1 MKKTIKHF
9 FIACLLLSSSF
20 SWAQSKPCKQ
30 VVGYYCDWITNT
42 VDFSK
47 YTVLNYAFVEP
58 NPDGTIKAPAVP
70 TTVLSNMVTQAHANG
85 VKALVSVGGWTW
97 SNNFPTIAKTDAARK
112 KFASECQRYIT
123 TYGLDGI
130 DIDWEYPGYADHGG
144 TTSDKV
150 NNTLL
155 FQEIRNAIG
164 ANKLLTACYGIAPDR
179 MTNIEWSKLVPIID
193 MFNLMT
199 YDCFGAWDATT
210 NHNSPLYAPS
220 QGAASLNVSAAFKAV
235 VNTYGVPSTKVNI
248 GIAFYGHSFLGATA
262 LFGSHTGADNAWNDG
277 SPVYSSIMAQ
287 KSTFTEKWDDVAK
300 VPYLLGNNKFV
311 SYDNEQS
318 VNLKGKFAAANN
330 ACGAIVW
337 ELSGDRIGATNPLA
351 AALNAGLCNGSV
363 GVDDLPAQP
372 NAVLYP
378 NPATEAVQVSIQNG
392 YLDNVVTVYNALG
405 QVVISK
411 QYNQF
416 IFTIDLNGLEKGI
429 YLVNISNEGGVMS
442 EKIVKE

>member
-1 MKKTIKHF
+1 MKKIIKNI
-9 FIACLLLSSSF
+9 FIASILLLTNTA
-20 SWAQSKPCKQ
+20 WAQSKPCKQ
-30 VVGYYCDWITNT
+30 VIGYYCDWFTNT

-47 YTVLNYAFVEP
+47 YTILNYAFVEP
-58 NPDGTIKAPAVP
+58 NPDGTIKAPVVP
-70 TTVLSNMVTQAHANG
+70 INVLTTMVSQAHANG

-97 SNNFPTIAKTDAARK
+97 SKNFPTIAKSDASRK

-144 TTSDKV
+144 SSVDKV

-164 ANKLLTACYGIAPDR
+164 TGKLLTSCYGIAPDR
-179 MTNIEWSKLVPIID
+179 MASIEWNKLVSIVD

-199 YDCFGAWDATT
+199 YDCFGSWDAIA

-220 QGAASLNVSAAFKAV
+220 QGHASLNLSAAFKAV
-235 VNTYGVPSTKVNI
+235 VNTYGVPSTKVNV
-248 GIAFYGHSFLGATA
+248 GVAFYGRSLLGATA
-262 LFGSHTGADNAWNDG
+262 LFSSHSGADQAWNEG
-277 SPVYSSIMAQ
+277 SPLYHQIMAQ
-287 KSTFTEKWDDVAK
+287 KGSFTEKWDDVAK

-318 VNLKGKFAAANN
+318 IRLKGKFAYDNK

-337 ELSGDRIGATNPLA
+337 EVSGDRIGATNPLV
-351 AALNAGLCNGSV
+351 AALNAGLCNSTV
-363 GVDDLPAQP
+363 GVDELPEEP

-392 YLDNVVTVYNALG
+392 YADNTVTVYNSLG
-405 QVVISK
+405 QVVLSK

-416 IFTIDLNGLEKGI
+416 LFTIDLSGLEKGI
-429 YLVNISNEGGVMS
+429 YLVNISNTGGVMS